1 MRRLARDV
9 EINTV
14 LDVGA
19 NKGSWAE
26 ELLTFVLPQAKVVLV
41 EANDNEN
48 LRALAQRRGL
58 EYHNQIVW

>member
-1 MRRLARDV
+1 
-9 EINTV
+9 V